1 VFGPPRFKLILA
13 AALAAPLWVAGAMA
27 ADGGAP
33 AALSAATAPS
43 PDGGSPASKDA
54 ASPPDGAANKSAAAR
69 EDAAAHKAAG
79 APKDGPGEGFISEV
93 DARVAVAAA
102 LGDRLFKLGRYD
114 EAVAEYRHAYEL
126 RADPRFLYHIAE
138 CYRERGAGQQAL
150 FYYERY
156 LAAKPD
162 APERDEILDRISEL
176 EHPHGR
182 TRSHPRLVIVPEE
195 PAPKPRAPFRPWRKW
210 WFWTALG
217 AAVAVGVTATLLSGS
232 SSPPF
237 PGSDLG
243 EKRFY

>member
-1 VFGPPRFKLILA
+1 VLGPPRLKLISA
-13 AALAAPLWVAGAMA
+13 AALAALVWAAGAA
-27 ADGGAP
+27 AAEVADAGAPAQAPLGPASTPDGGAP
-33 AALSAATAPS
+33 
-43 PDGGSPASKDA
+43 PAK
-54 ASPPDGAANKSAAAR
+54 GA
-69 EDAAAHKAAG
+69 
-79 APKDGPGEGFISEV
+79 PGEGFISEV

-138 CYRERGAGQQAL
+138 CYRERGAGPQAL

-182 TRSHPRLVIVPEE
+182 NRSHPRLVIVPEE

-217 AAVAVGVTATLLSGS
+217 AAVAAGVTATLLSGS

-237 PGSDLG
+237 PGTDLG